1 MPKLRWYILLIIF
14 LLMCGT
20 RWYYTANKGLI
31 SNDYRRHY
39 LAAKDIREGINPYLR
54 DEAKFKYPLF
64 NAILLAPLSLFDI
77 GISQSLWFA
86 LGVVMILCIF
96 SMTWEMVGGREVAT
110 SACGSKPH
118 GAEALAAKA
127 PSSKDSVPAWVW
139 LLPIILSL
147 RFFWIN
153 LKLGQINLLVFYFTV
168 LGLYIIERR
177 GMPFRGGAI
186 IGMAGVLKYMPIFFL
201 LYFVIKRRWRE
212 CAGMV
217 TGVIVCFV
225 LIPGIFL
232 GPSRSIELQK
242 EFIKQGTR
250 RVDQMVG
257 SAIVSGESLH
267 TFVYSILT
275 PIDVSPRISTEKA
288 RQVGSPMYI
297 NIVNLNRK
305 QAQTIAR
312 IFCALIL
319 LATGWFLRP
328 PEGRSLRRRS
338 PRAGET
344 RLPEIPPRW
353 IWEYGLMF
361 MVFLVISPEARKAQ
375 FLTTYIPSATVIMG
389 YYTISALRRQSSGPA
404 FAAASAELA
413 ASATSGGHSPRV
425 KWFLVLFILSQA
437 LLIGTSRVAGESLER
452 FLDAYDGIGWGA
464 LFLGLLMIP
473 GVKIG
478 QKVVAESS
486 AEGTFAAKD

>member
-1 MPKLRWYILLIIF
+1 MPKLRWYFLLIIF
-14 LLMCGT
+14 LLMCGS
-20 RWYYTANKGLI
+20 RWYYTTHKGRI

-77 GISQSLWFA
+77 DLSQSIWFA
-86 LGVVMILCIF
+86 LGAVMILCIF

-110 SACGSKPH
+110 SACVPKPP

-127 PSSKDSVPAWVW
+127 PSAENAVPVWVW

-147 RFFWIN
+147 WFFWTN

-177 GMPFRGGAI
+177 GMPFRGGVI
-186 IGMAGVLKYMPIFFL
+186 VGMAGVLKYMPVFFL
-201 LYFVIKRRWRE
+201 LYFAVKRRWWE

-242 EFIKQGTR
+242 DFIKQGTR

-257 SAIVSGESLH
+257 SAVVSGESLH

-275 PIDVSPRISTEKA
+275 PTDVLPKISMEAAK
-288 RQVGSPMYI
+288 QGGSPIYI
-297 NIVNLNRK
+297 NVANLNRK

-328 PEGRSLRRRS
+328 RDGKPC
-338 PRAGET
+338 
-344 RLPEIPPRW
+344 LPEIPPRW
-353 IWEYGLMF
+353 ICEYGLMF
-361 MVFLVISPEARKAQ
+361 MVFLIISPEARKAQ
-375 FLTTYIPSATVIMG
+375 FLTTYIPCATVIMG
-389 YYTISALRRQSSGPA
+389 YYTISA
-404 FAAASAELA
+404 
-413 ASATSGGHSPRV
+413 SGGHAPRV
-425 KWFLVLFILSQA
+425 KWFLGLFILSQA
-437 LLIGTSRVAGESLER
+437 LIIGTSRVAGKSLAR
-452 FLDAYDGIGWGA
+452 FLDTYDSIAWGA
-464 LFLGLLMIP
+464 LILGLLMIL
-473 GVKIG
+473 GMKIG
-478 QKVVAESS
+478 QIEHQSQK
-486 AEGTFAAKD
+486 

>member
-20 RWYYTANKGLI
+20 RWYYTTHKGRI

-39 LAAKDIREGINPYLR
+39 LAAKDIREGVNPYLR

-77 GISQSLWFA
+77 DLSQSLWFA
-86 LGVVMILCIF
+86 LGVFMILCIW

-110 SACGSKPH
+110 SACRSKPD
-118 GAEALAAKA
+118 GAEALAVKA
-127 PSSKDSVPAWVW
+127 PSAEDSVPAWVW

-186 IGMAGVLKYMPIFFL
+186 VGMAGVLKYMPIFFL
-201 LYFVIKRRWRE
+201 LYFAVKRRWRE
-212 CAGMV
+212 CAGMM

-257 SAIVSGESLH
+257 SAVVSGESLH

-275 PIDVSPRISTEKA
+275 PIDVSPKISMEAAK
-288 RQVGSPMYI
+288 QGGSPIYI
-297 NIVNLNRK
+297 NVVNLNPK

-319 LATGWFLRP
+319 LAMGWFLRP
-328 PEGRSLRRRS
+328 
-338 PRAGET
+338 RASET
-344 RLPEIPPRW
+344 YLPGIPPRCM
-353 IWEYGLMF
+353 WEYGLMF
-361 MVFLVISPEARKAQ
+361 MVLLVISPEARKAQ
-375 FLTTYIPSATVIMG
+375 FLTTYIPSATLIMG
-389 YYTISALRRQSSGPA
+389 YYTISASGR
-404 FAAASAELA
+404 
-413 ASATSGGHSPRV
+413 HSPRV

-464 LFLGLLMIP
+464 LILGLLMIP

-478 QKVVAESS
+478 QKVVA
-486 AEGTFAAKD
+486 D

>member
-1 MPKLRWYILLIIF
+1 
-14 LLMCGT
+14 MCGT
-20 RWYYTANKGLI
+20 RWYYTTPRRQSYGASATHKGLI

-54 DEAKFKYPLF
+54 DEAKFKYPIF
-64 NAILLAPLSLFDI
+64 NATLLAPLSLFDI
-77 GISQSLWFA
+77 YLSQSLWFA
-86 LGVVMILCIF
+86 LGVVMILCIW

-110 SACGSKPH
+110 SASGSKPH
-118 GAEALAAKA
+118 GAESLAVKA
-127 PSSKDSVPAWVW
+127 PSAKNSVPAWVW

-147 RFFWIN
+147 RFFWVN

-168 LGLYIIERR
+168 LGLYIIEHR

-186 IGMAGVLKYMPIFFL
+186 VGMAGVLKYMPIFFL
-201 LYFVIKRRWRE
+201 LYFAVKRRWRE

-217 TGVIVCFV
+217 TGVIVCFA

-257 SAIVSGESLH
+257 SAVVSGESLH
-267 TFVYSILT
+267 TFLYSILT
-275 PIDVSPRISTEKA
+275 PIDVSPKISTEEA

-297 NIVNLNRK
+297 NIVNLNRE

-319 LATGWFLRP
+319 LTTGWFLRP
-328 PEGRSLRRRS
+328 PRGRSLRRRS
-338 PRAGET
+338 PRAGEL
-344 RLPEIPPRW
+344 RLPDIPPRCM
-353 IWEYGLMF
+353 WEYGLMF

-389 YYTISALRRQSSGPA
+389 YYTISASGRHA
-404 FAAASAELA
+404 
-413 ASATSGGHSPRV
+413 PRA
-425 KWFLVLFILSQA
+425 KWFLGLFILSQA
-437 LLIGTSRVAGESLER
+437 LLIGTSRVAGDSLER

-464 LFLGLLMIP
+464 LFLGLLMIL
-473 GVKIG
+473 GMKIRR
-478 QKVVAESS
+478 KRVAESS
-486 AEGTFAAKD
+486 AEGTFTAKDSAPCGFGPQAV